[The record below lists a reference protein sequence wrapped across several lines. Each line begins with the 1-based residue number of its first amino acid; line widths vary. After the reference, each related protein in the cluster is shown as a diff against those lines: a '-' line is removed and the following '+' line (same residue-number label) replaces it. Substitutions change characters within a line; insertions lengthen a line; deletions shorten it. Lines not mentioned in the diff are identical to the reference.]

1 MEDYVKG
8 IILESF
14 NSLVKTKSFDKITVK
29 MISDEAGIGRA
40 TFYRHFKDKYDVMNY
55 NFQLILERYFMSKN
69 SETYEDLFRE
79 FLTIGLDKWS
89 SLTKMFDTYGANSLH
104 EYIFQAS
111 YKAAYFSLTNKVG
124 EENITDEDRLRMSIF
139 CHGIP
144 FAYEE
149 WIKGQ
154 YDLTPE
160 EAAHAAME
168 IVPEKL
174 KGKIWDN

>member
-1 MEDYVKG
+1 MEDYVKK

-55 NFQLILERYFMSKN
+55 NFQMILERYFMSKN

-104 EYIFQAS
+104 E
-111 YKAAYFSLTNKVG
+111 
-124 EENITDEDRLRMSIF
+124 
-139 CHGIP
+139 
-144 FAYEE
+144 
-149 WIKGQ
+149 
-154 YDLTPE
+154 
-160 EAAHAAME
+160 
-168 IVPEKL
+168 
-174 KGKIWDN
+174 